1 MSCSAQTAHKP
12 VQTSSEKRTSR
23 QHALLSRAYCPN
35 ICCFSRAANDRVS
48 ELMVAPEKKEEF
60 LKEAEELPSVE
71 INKLDLQWVQ
81 VLGEGWASPLKG
93 INTKQQETCSC
104 RPLRYFGMMS
114 QNFGMKIYYYLLF

>member
-1 MSCSAQTAHKP
+1 MIHLTSQELKHMVTA
-12 VQTSSEKRTSR
+12 SENNGII
-23 QHALLSRAYCPN
+23 P
-35 ICCFSRAANDRVS
+35 RAANDRVS

-93 INTKQQETCSC
+93 INIKQQETCSS
-104 RPLRYFGMMS
+104 RPVRYFGMIS
-114 QNFGMKIYYYLLF
+114 REFGMKIYYYLLF